1 MSRQIG
7 HALRSSNVV
16 REIPET
22 MEVSS
27 WEAGNIIR
35 RFSIAM
41 FDYRR
46 VYRFVL
52 QRNGASAKF
61 VMNWGQLGNLS
72 PRTEAEMEAR
82 IFS

>member
-1 MSRQIG
+1 MDK
-7 HALRSSNVV
+7 
-16 REIPET
+16 
-22 MEVSS
+22 
-27 WEAGNIIR
+27 
-35 RFSIAM
+35 FSIAM